1 MTTFLDTCVVIALI
15 NDNDRLHAWSV
26 AEVTKCKANGPAV
39 ICDIVYCEAS
49 VGMPTRAGLDA
60 VIEEWGIERIQM
72 PDDALFRAGRAFLQY
87 KDVNKGQKTGVLPD
101 FLVGAT
107 AEVHGAPLMT
117 DDVRRFTTYFPSVS
131 LIRPPK
137 SPVAPPC
144 GFTHGRGRRGMNR
157 QFNLKDEHGPRSP
170 KSGS

>member
-1 MTTFLDTCVVIALI
+1 MTTFLDTCVVIALTK
-15 NDNDRLHAWSV
+15 DTDRLHAWSV
-26 AEVTKCKANGPAV
+26 AEVIKCKANGPAV

-49 VGMPTRAGLDA
+49 IGMPTRAGLDA
-60 VIEEWGIERIQM
+60 VIQEWGIERIQM

-87 KDVNKGQKTGVLPD
+87 KNVNKGQKPGVLPD

-117 DDVRRFTTYFPSVS
+117 DDVARFTTYFPSVN

-137 SPVAPPC
+137 SPVVPPAAPAEAT
-144 GFTHGRGRRGMNR
+144 GA
-157 QFNLKDEHGPRSP
+157 
-170 KSGS
+170 

>member
-1 MTTFLDTCVVIALI
+1 M
-15 NDNDRLHAWSV
+15 
-26 AEVTKCKANGPAV
+26 

-49 VGMPTRAGLDA
+49 VGMNTRQELDE
-60 VIEEWGIERIQM
+60 VIDAWGIERVQM

-87 KDVNKGQKTGVLPD
+87 KNVNKGQKPGVLPD

-117 DDVRRFTTYFPSVS
+117 DDVARFMTYFPSVS

-137 SPVAPPC
+137 AQVAPA
-144 GFTHGRGRRGMNR
+144 T
-157 QFNLKDEHGPRSP
+157 LDA
-170 KSGS
+170 